1 MTEKQGCRRLR
12 LRGNTPNL
20 LNLLVRTIVGSCRI
34 EITMPQFSSEDEDC
48 GIFMQERYPDLR
60 CWSGKEEKSTKQV
73 LTMAG
78 SDCSGGAGVQADLK
92 TMAAHGVF
100 GMSVIVSVVA
110 ENTARVID
118 IQDISPRMIEE
129 QIDAVFEDIA
139 PDAVKIGMLSSPEC
153 MKAVAD
159 KLRQYRPANVV
170 IDPVMFAK
178 NGDPLMDPK
187 SVGALI
193 ETVLPFADV
202 LTPNVPEAQYL
213 AGMEIH
219 TPADMETAARK
230 IGALGCKNVLVK
242 GGKNIPGAV
251 DVLFDGETCH
261 RIEIEQVDSTSTH
274 GTGCT
279 LSSAIASNLA
289 LGKSVPEA
297 VRLAKE
303 YVTDAI
309 RHAPGL
315 GHGCGPLDHFCRIFN
330 RSESK

>member
-1 MTEKQGCRRLR
+1 MK
-12 LRGNTPNL
+12 N
-20 LNLLVRTIVGSCRI
+20 
-34 EITMPQFSSEDEDC
+34 
-48 GIFMQERYPDLR
+48 
-60 CWSGKEEKSTKQV
+60 V
-73 LTMAG
+73 LSIAG
-78 SDCSGGAGVQADLK
+78 TDPTGGAGIQTDLK
-92 TMAAHGVF
+92 TFEAHGVY
-100 GMSVIVSVVA
+100 GMAVISAVVA
-110 ENTARVID
+110 QNTFHVTGMQAVPADLVGR
-118 IQDISPRMIEE
+118 
-129 QIDAVFEDIA
+129 QIDCVFEDIR

-261 RIEIEQVDSTSTH
+261 RIEIEQIDSTSTH

>member
-1 MTEKQGCRRLR
+1 MK
-12 LRGNTPNL
+12 N
-20 LNLLVRTIVGSCRI
+20 
-34 EITMPQFSSEDEDC
+34 
-48 GIFMQERYPDLR
+48 
-60 CWSGKEEKSTKQV
+60 V
-73 LTMAG
+73 LSIAG
-78 SDCSGGAGVQADLK
+78 TDPTGGAGIQTDLK
-92 TMAAHGVF
+92 TFEAHGVY
-100 GMSVIVSVVA
+100 GMAVISAVVA
-110 ENTARVID
+110 QNTFHVTGMQAVPADLVGR
-118 IQDISPRMIEE
+118 
-129 QIDAVFEDIA
+129 QIDCVFEDIR

-219 TPADMETAARK
+219 TPADMETAARR

-261 RIEIEQVDSTSTH
+261 RIEIEQIDSTSTH

-289 LGKSVPEA
+289 LGKNVPEA

>member
-1 MTEKQGCRRLR
+1 MK
-12 LRGNTPNL
+12 N
-20 LNLLVRTIVGSCRI
+20 
-34 EITMPQFSSEDEDC
+34 
-48 GIFMQERYPDLR
+48 
-60 CWSGKEEKSTKQV
+60 V
-73 LTMAG
+73 LSIAG
-78 SDCSGGAGVQADLK
+78 TDPTGGAGIQTDLK
-92 TMAAHGVF
+92 TFEAHGVY
-100 GMSVIVSVVA
+100 GMAVISAVVA
-110 ENTARVID
+110 QNTFHVTGMQAVPADLVGR
-118 IQDISPRMIEE
+118 
-129 QIDAVFEDIA
+129 QIDCVFEDIC

-261 RIEIEQVDSTSTH
+261 RIEIEQIDSTSTH